1 MTEPQRAPRPR
12 RSAALTRQEI
22 LDAARELF
30 TRDGLAAVGI
40 RAVAAR
46 AGVDAALVIRHFGS
60 KEQLFVEAMSV
71 DLPATRIMEGPL
83 EGMGRALVEH
93 VVDLSASTAGA
104 LAVASLAA
112 LFRASD
118 RAEVQRTLR
127 ATIERSFAAPLV
139 HRLGGEDAELRAH
152 LVAAQI
158 GGLLTSLHVVEDAVL
173 AHADRAALAAHYG
186 DAVQRLIDGG

>member
-1 MTEPQRAPRPR
+1 
-12 RSAALTRQEI
+12 
-22 LDAARELF
+22 
-30 TRDGLAAVGI
+30 
-40 RAVAAR
+40 
-46 AGVDAALVIRHFGS
+46 
-60 KEQLFVEAMSV
+60 
-71 DLPATRIMEGPL
+71 
-83 EGMGRALVEH
+83 MGRALVEH

-173 AHADRAALAAHYG
+173 THADRAALAAHYG